1 MADILGHTPAAR
13 SFETQSMQSKNSF
26 FRFLTAGAALACLAL
41 SPSFSAHALIID
53 GKEVEDVYAYIIK
66 MLDEEAKLQEQ
77 YRIELDQNPAFSG
90 YRPYTYSTLRH
101 LSTEDLIYGALQGGL
116 TAVRELGPNA
126 APELV
131 AARAEANISRIM
143 EMFPMLS
150 KDFTTGTL
158 LLQRMIGSGRMDHFQ
173 LYLLKRIRPGFA
185 NDSLF
190 ASFWREELKR
200 NRSALLETLGQI
212 CDSAFADPAAL
223 EYALPIYAHTVE
235 EAYWEK
241 YHEDPDVARLIA
253 TGHEGLKPHELLAS
267 PELRSEVK
275 RIDALEKRTRELG
288 LTRTRLVNQL
298 DPNMNRPECI
308 RTLAQGLLETFDAK
322 HPTVK
327 DAPLTGIMPAPL
339 PASEPASEPAPAA
352 VEEKDDSAAP
362 AAPRIGIPTLKGF

>member
-1 MADILGHTPAAR
+1 MH
-13 SFETQSMQSKNSF
+13 SKNSF
-26 FRFLTAGAALACLAL
+26 FRFLTAGVALACLAL
-41 SPSFSAHALIID
+41 TPPFSAHALIID

-66 MLDEEAKLQEQ
+66 MLDEEAKLQEE

-131 AARAEANISRIM
+131 AAQAEANISRVM

-150 KDFTTGTL
+150 KDFTTGAL
-158 LLQRMIGSGRMDHFQ
+158 LLKRMIGTGRMDHFQ
-173 LYLLKRIRPGFA
+173 LYLLRRIRPGYA

-200 NRSALLETLGQI
+200 NRSALVETLGQI

-223 EYALPIYAHTVE
+223 EYALPIYAQTVE
-235 EAYWEK
+235 EIYWEK
-241 YHEDPDVARLIA
+241 YHADPDVARLLS
-253 TGHEGLKPHELLAS
+253 TGHEGLLPHELLAS
-267 PELRSEVK
+267 PELRAEVK
-275 RIDALEKRTRELG
+275 RIDALEKRTQELG
-288 LTRTRLVNQL
+288 MTRARLANQL
-298 DPNMNRPECI
+298 DPNLNRPARI
-308 RTLAQGLLETFDAK
+308 REVAQGLLDEFDAK

-327 DAPLTGIMPAPL
+327 HVPSAGVIPAPPPVTESTPDAP
-339 PASEPASEPAPAA
+339 PAA
-352 VEEKDDSAAP
+352 EEETDSATP